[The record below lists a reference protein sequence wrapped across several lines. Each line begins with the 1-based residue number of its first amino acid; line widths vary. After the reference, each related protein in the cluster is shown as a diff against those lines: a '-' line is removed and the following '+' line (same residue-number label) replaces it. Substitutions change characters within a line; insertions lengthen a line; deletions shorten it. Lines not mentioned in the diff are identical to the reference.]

1 MGEDNQFP
9 ESVDQINSNTSD
21 IITRSVSGRISSGRK
36 SATSTRHSTASL
48 ARVGISSSPDD
59 DKFKSSFKSSGS
71 QQRAHDEDLE
81 SSSTT
86 DAQGKKTS
94 LAKKLSL
101 KSLPA
106 ETSLFRLV
114 ALNKPELPFFIL
126 GSLAAAGTG
135 LLFPI
140 SGLLIS
146 NFINAFF
153 LPNVHQL
160 RHEADKW
167 ALVYGLMA
175 IGIFFVIPIQYS
187 SFGLIGQRLIRRV
200 RRIVFERIVRQEVAW
215 FDEDDNGRY
224 AKVYNLEQQTICNI
238 FSLMSIEYLQF
249 TCIAAT

>member
-1 MGEDNQFP
+1 
-9 ESVDQINSNTSD
+9 
-21 IITRSVSGRISSGRK
+21 
-36 SATSTRHSTASL
+36 
-48 ARVGISSSPDD
+48 
-59 DKFKSSFKSSGS
+59 
-71 QQRAHDEDLE
+71 
-81 SSSTT
+81 
-86 DAQGKKTS
+86 

-126 GSLAAAGTG
+126 GSLAAVGTG
-135 LLFPI
+135 LMFPI

-146 NFINAFF
+146 NFIKAFF

-175 IGIFFVIPIQYS
+175 IGGFLVIPIQYS

-215 FDEDDNGRY
+215 FDKDENGRY
-224 AKVYNLEQQTICNI
+224 AKVYNLEQQTICSI
-238 FSLMSIEYLQF
+238 FSLMRSKSG
-249 TCIAAT
+249 C